1 MSNILG
7 APAGYLGDKYDA
19 FGDRHGTVEIYL
31 WNRDGTAMMYE
42 TGPDSPGAGL
52 DESGELWPCRTYTVR
67 LAEIL
72 SQITGLPESDNEF
85 TGYGWIIGNFDA
97 IAGTYNVTIFGLGF
111 TQNFELT
118 PTVGNSIGG
127 IPLP

>member
-1 MSNILG
+1 M
-7 APAGYLGDKYDA
+7 
-19 FGDRHGTVEIYL
+19 
-31 WNRDGTAMMYE
+31 
-42 TGPDSPGAGL
+42 
-52 DESGELWPCRTYTVR
+52 R

-72 SQITGLPESDNEF
+72 SQITGMPEVDNEF

-118 PTVGNSIGG
+118 PAVGQGG
-127 IPLP
+127 ILTGLRIKPPATE